1 MNVVVTG
8 GAGFIGSHLVEK
20 LLKKESIKKIIIIDC
35 FKNSSTKNLKNV
47 LHNKKIFLVRKNIC
61 NKKSIF
67 KYFKNCKIVFHLAAI
82 ADIVPSIK
90 KPLDYL
96 NNNFMGTLNVLECMR
111 ANNVKKI
118 VYAAS
123 ASCYGITKKFPT
135 KETDKID
142 MAYPY
147 AFSKYSGELA
157 VIHWSKVYGIKYIS
171 LRLFN
176 VYGLRSRTTGA
187 YGAVMGV
194 FLKQKLSN
202 KPFTVVGDG
211 KQLRDFVNV
220 KDVAEAFI
228 KAGFS
233 KVKNKIF
240 NVGTSKPQS
249 INRLI
254 SLLKGKSVKIPKRP
268 GEPDR
273 SQAEIKKIKKYLNW
287 QPNINFKD
295 GVSELKKNIMY
306 WKTAPLWTS
315 KKINKT
321 TKDWFKYLK

>member
-1 MNVVVTG
+1 MQPHD
-8 GAGFIGSHLVEK
+8 A
-20 LLKKESIKKIIIIDC
+20 
-35 FKNSSTKNLKNV
+35 
-47 LHNKKIFLVRKNIC
+47 
-61 NKKSIF
+61 
-67 KYFKNCKIVFHLAAI
+67 
-82 ADIVPSIK
+82 
-90 KPLDYL
+90 
-96 NNNFMGTLNVLECMR
+96 
-111 ANNVKKI
+111 
-118 VYAAS
+118 
-123 ASCYGITKKFPT
+123 
-135 KETDKID
+135 
-142 MAYPY
+142 
-147 AFSKYSGELA
+147 
-157 VIHWSKVYGIKYIS
+157 
-171 LRLFN
+171 
-176 VYGLRSRTTGA
+176 
-187 YGAVMGV
+187 
-194 FLKQKLSN
+194 
-202 KPFTVVGDG
+202 
-211 KQLRDFVNV
+211 
-220 KDVAEAFI
+220 
-228 KAGFS
+228 S